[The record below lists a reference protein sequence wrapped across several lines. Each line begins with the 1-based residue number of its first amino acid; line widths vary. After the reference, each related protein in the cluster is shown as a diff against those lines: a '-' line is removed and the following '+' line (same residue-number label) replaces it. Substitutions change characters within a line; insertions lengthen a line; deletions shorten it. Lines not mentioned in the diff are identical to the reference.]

1 MERRPPNARV
11 QDRANHAM
19 DGMKDAKE
27 AYSQNHAN
35 LGKGSQHDP
44 HEPQSD
50 EAFLEHMNEKLK
62 ESSASHDKPFKP
74 EFDESLENR
83 LNKKVGKD
91 GEFKPD
97 FDESLENRVNKPK

>member
-11 QDRANHAM
+11 QDRANHAV

-27 AYSQNHAN
+27 AYAQNHSN
-35 LGKGSQHDP
+35 LNKGAHHDP

-62 ESSASHDKPFKP
+62 ESGKERDKKH
-74 EFDESLENR
+74 
-83 LNKKVGKD
+83 
-91 GEFKPD
+91 
-97 FDESLENRVNKPK
+97 